1 MMQAE
6 TVAKSDLHIEM
17 VKYMRVY
24 FSGTRAQLVEEG
36 LIPEGTEW
44 PERQRSDV
52 EWSHG
57 GYDYRPAR
65 RRPPGFKGKQSDWA
79 KCDCWIVSCEP
90 KGILLRYSDLRIEEQ
105 FKAAKRNRESNTPL
119 GMRMID
125 DYIKAVRRARNDQN
139 FMAIFERLQGR

>member
-57 GYDYRPAR
+57 A
-65 RRPPGFKGKQSDWA
+65 
-79 KCDCWIVSCEP
+79 
-90 KGILLRYSDLRIEEQ
+90 YSGDRD
-105 FKAAKRNRESNTPL
+105 R
-119 GMRMID
+119 
-125 DYIKAVRRARNDQN
+125 
-139 FMAIFERLQGR
+139 